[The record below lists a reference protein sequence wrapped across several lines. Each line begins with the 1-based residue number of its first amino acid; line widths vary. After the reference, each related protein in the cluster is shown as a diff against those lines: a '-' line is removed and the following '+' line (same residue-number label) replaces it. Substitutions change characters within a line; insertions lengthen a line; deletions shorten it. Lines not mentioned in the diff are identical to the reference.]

1 MKNFKEYLA
10 ESEHVYDYRIRIVGE
25 VSSEFIKELEGK
37 LSQFDVVKA
46 TKPKTTP
53 VQKTPAGFPSHQ
65 NDSVTIMDVS
75 FRYPAI
81 EPQIKQIAQLLG
93 LDPNRI
99 IMQTAAYDDS
109 ISKEAQDIAAQNKD
123 LLTDTDY
130 PEPDDKQKALNKDYS
145 ANPYDHAVLKNE
157 YKSTF
162 TVAGGRTPPAETTN
176 DLPMGNTSPMS
187 KMKRQALPATGR
199 NPRG

>member
-1 MKNFKEYLA
+1 
-10 ESEHVYDYRIRIVGE
+10 
-25 VSSEFIKELEGK
+25 
-37 LSQFDVVKA
+37 
-46 TKPKTTP
+46 
-53 VQKTPAGFPSHQ
+53 
-65 NDSVTIMDVS
+65 
-75 FRYPAI
+75 
-81 EPQIKQIAQLLG
+81 
-93 LDPNRI
+93 
-99 IMQTAAYDDS
+99 MQTAAYDDS